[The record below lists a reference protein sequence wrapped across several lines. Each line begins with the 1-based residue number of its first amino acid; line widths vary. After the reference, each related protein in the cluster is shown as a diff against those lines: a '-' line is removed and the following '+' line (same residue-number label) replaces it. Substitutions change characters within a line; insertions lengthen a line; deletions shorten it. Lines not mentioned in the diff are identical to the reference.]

1 MASKRCLGTNE
12 KQAESFPLTIN
23 AKLSIFL
30 LSIAGVERPEL
41 CCHWLP
47 LLAASMSSGSW
58 LSDGMHIC
66 YSEQHRLSS
75 PYLVYYVTSE
85 VPHGWT
91 PGNILLAFTINDL
104 EGRICER
111 GNLRCDK
118 LGLGLG
124 SRSKQW
130 KSLTKSWLL
139 TSKMNCLAS
148 TKWGAAYL
156 TGTIHKWTGLVQ
168 KHNQKTECEVFTG
181 SECLSTCQK
190 LLAKPVISP
199 SLSASLCRW
208 SNFWQWSSS
217 QFPFLG
223 MQYMC
228 GELNPAGLCI
238 LISTQDGNSANY
250 FRFSFVR

>member
-1 MASKRCLGTNE
+1 MASKQCLGTNE
-12 KQAESFPLTIN
+12 KQAEAFPLTIN

-30 LSIAGVERPEL
+30 LSIAGVEWPVL

-47 LLAASMSSGSW
+47 LLAVSMSSGSW

-130 KSLTKSWLL
+130 KSLTKKVTTDFRDAMLGL
-139 TSKMNCLAS
+139 YKMGCCLFN
-148 TKWGAAYL
+148 
-156 TGTIHKWTGLVQ
+156 I
-168 KHNQKTECEVFTG
+168 N
-181 SECLSTCQK
+181 
-190 LLAKPVISP
+190 
-199 SLSASLCRW
+199 
-208 SNFWQWSSS
+208 WQ
-217 QFPFLG
+217 G
-223 MQYMC
+223 
-228 GELNPAGLCI
+228 
-238 LISTQDGNSANY
+238 
-250 FRFSFVR
+250 

>member
-12 KQAESFPLTIN
+12 KQTGIFPSTIS

-30 LSIAGVERPEL
+30 LSLAGDEWPVL

-47 LLAASMSSGSW
+47 LLAVSMSSGSW
-58 LSDGMHIC
+58 LSHGMHIC

-75 PYLVYYVTSE
+75 PYLVCYVTSE

-91 PGNILLAFTINDL
+91 PGNILPAFTINDL

-130 KSLTKSWLL
+130 KSLTKKKKVTTNFKDEMLGL
-139 TSKMNCLAS
+139 YKMGCSLCNRNNTLMDRAS
-148 TKWGAAYL
+148 AATPSESRIWTFHWKW
-156 TGTIHKWTGLVQ
+156 ISF
-168 KHNQKTECEVFTG
+168 N
-181 SECLSTCQK
+181 CQK

-199 SLSASLCRW
+199 LLSALLCRW
-208 SNFWQWSSS
+208 SNF
-217 QFPFLG
+217 
-223 MQYMC
+223 
-228 GELNPAGLCI
+228 
-238 LISTQDGNSANY
+238 
-250 FRFSFVR
+250 